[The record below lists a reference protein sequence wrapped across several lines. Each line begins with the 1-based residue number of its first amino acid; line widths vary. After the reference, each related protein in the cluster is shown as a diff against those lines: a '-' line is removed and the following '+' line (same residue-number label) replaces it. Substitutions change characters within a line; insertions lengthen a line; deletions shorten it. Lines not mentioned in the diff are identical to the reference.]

1 MASSALME
9 GTADRAAL
17 TMSLELL
24 VIVWAMVGFLFRVAL
39 RHKSS
44 ASSDQSVVS
53 PQPQA

>member
-39 RHKSS
+39 RQTSS